1 MSRDDYISKLFIKN
15 QDKLQQMPADDLWSK
30 LEQQLDT
37 AADAPVTDVGHAPK
51 QFRLYAFLVAAS
63 VVLLFLAGTVVLMPQ
78 NNQQMA
84 FELVLEEPTALLVD
98 DAEPYTDD
106 DFILNA
112 TVKDEQ
118 NEKELVEQEIKI
130 IAAVNKKIEEI
141 AADKVP
147 KEPIVMA
154 DITIVDEVDGV
165 VGTSSILIEAEED
178 VIAIEYAAEE
188 TLYKGDT
195 KLNKASLNYAKA
207 VPEIANNV
215 QNSAIAE
222 QVITDERNVELQSNL
237 DFAAIDKESK
247 NYKSRGAIVNKI
259 GQTQDKRSAILSTHP
274 KLHQFEF
281 LLGENIDFY
290 EKEGVSIEKW
300 TIKNN
305 TTLSGR
311 GYKLSS
317 NKEIMFEE
325 TLLLK
330 IKHNQVFLM
339 LRFNE
344 KSKTIEYMLS
354 DYDFERFVFSQ
365 SDKNAL
371 YPDQIVLQRTL
382 NGYTTVMSNS
392 MQMIPSDQ
400 QRYLENRNRV
410 TNRGAK
416 RTLNFVD

>member
-37 AADAPVTDVGHAPK
+37 AADVPVTDVGHAPK
-51 QFRLYAFLVAAS
+51 QFRLYTFLAAAS
-63 VVLLFLAGTVVLMPQ
+63 VVFLFLAGTVVLMPQ

-84 FELVLEEPTALLVD
+84 FEIVLEEPMALLVD

-112 TVKDEQ
+112 TAKDEQ

-141 AADKVP
+141 ATDKVP
-147 KEPIVMA
+147 KEPIAMV

-165 VGTSSILIEAEED
+165 VGSSSILIEAEED
-178 VIAIEYAAEE
+178 LIGIEYAAEG
-188 TLYKGDT
+188 TLYKGDA

-222 QVITDERNVELQSNL
+222 QVITDERNVKLQSNL
-237 DFAAIDKESK
+237 DFGAVAKEPK

-259 GQTQDKRSAILSTHP
+259 EQTQEKRSAILSTHP
-274 KLHQFEF
+274 QLHQFEF

-305 TTLSGR
+305 TTLS
-311 GYKLSS
+311 
-317 NKEIMFEE
+317 
-325 TLLLK
+325 
-330 IKHNQVFLM
+330 
-339 LRFNE
+339 
-344 KSKTIEYMLS
+344 
-354 DYDFERFVFSQ
+354 
-365 SDKNAL
+365 
-371 YPDQIVLQRTL
+371 
-382 NGYTTVMSNS
+382 
-392 MQMIPSDQ
+392 
-400 QRYLENRNRV
+400 
-410 TNRGAK
+410 
-416 RTLNFVD
+416 